1 MAKLLALL
9 NLFRQGNA
17 VANPAVWKNRGM
29 FTAALVAVLAAAERV
44 SAAFGY
50 PLGVTDNDNVAIAT
64 GISAAVHVVL
74 TLVTSDKVGLP
85 TVDGGGSTGGGESGG
100 DGEHE
105 SPSQSVEYLGS

>member
-44 SAAFGY
+44 ADAFGY
-50 PLGVTDNDNVAIAT
+50 PLGITDSDNVAIAT
-64 GISAAVHVVL
+64 GLSAVVHIVL
-74 TLVTSDKVGLP
+74 TLITSDKVGLP
-85 TVDGGGSTGGGESGG
+85 TVDGGGSAGGGESGG
-100 DGEHE
+100 DGEPPR
-105 SPSQSVEYLGS
+105 PSQSVEYLGG